1 MMPPQNEVWPAP
13 EPRERALF
21 GPARDDGALVG
32 PARDARPRAL
42 RPGRR
47 GRDPR
52 ELGTRPRVAQHCR
65 LTTVGERI
73 ADWHWIDDDH
83 TGERGP
89 ELEPWQCWPLGLGP
103 VVLHV

>member
-21 GPARDDGALVG
+21 GPARDDGALVLLETG
-32 PARDARPRAL
+32 
-42 RPGRR
+42 R